1 MLEIYKTSEGRIKR
15 IAKPVK
21 GCWINIVEPT
31 ATELER
37 LKAMVKGAEEIVEYL
52 HDADEVPKI
61 ERFDGGL
68 FILIRTPQKR
78 LAEPEYFTIPLG
90 MILSKKYFI
99 TVCTVQN
106 DVIEQLKK
114 GRVSTGKKIQL
125 ILKLLLVSSRLYL
138 KYLKAI
144 NRLSLI
150 IQQDLEKSM
159 KNEELI
165 KLLNLEKALVYFTT
179 SLKSNMLII
188 AKLTRDRV
196 FTKYEEDRE
205 LLEDV
210 TYEYEQAMQ
219 MADIYSN
226 ILSGMMDAFAS
237 IISNNLNRVMKL
249 LTSVTIILM
258 IPTLIA
264 SIYGMNI
271 ALPFQH
277 SAHAFLITMS
287 ISVLLSAIGVIVFW
301 RKELF

>member
-1 MLEIYKTSEGRIKR
+1 MLEIYKTSDGNLKR
-15 IAKPVK
+15 ISEPLS
-21 GCWINIVEPT
+21 GSWINIVEPSS
-31 ATELER
+31 ADLR
-37 LKAMVKGAEEIVEYL
+37 KLRKLVKEANEIIEYM
-52 HDADEVPKI
+52 HDIDEVPKI
-61 ERFDGGL
+61 ERLSDSL
-68 FILIRTPQKR
+68 FILIRTPQR
-78 LAEPEYFTIPLG
+78 RAAEPEYFTIPLG
-90 MILSKKYFI
+90 IIISKKYLI
-99 TVCTVQN
+99 TFCMIKN
-106 DVIEQLKK
+106 DVIEVLKK
-114 GRVSTGKKIQL
+114 SKINTNKKIQTV
-125 ILKLLLVSSRLYL
+125 LKLLLVSSGVYL

-144 NRLSLI
+144 NKLSHI

-165 KLLNLEKALVYFTT
+165 KLLNLEKSLVYFIT
-179 SLKSNMLII
+179 SLRSNSLII
-188 AKLTRDRV
+188 AKLTRDKV

-210 TYEYEQAMQ
+210 KYEYEQAMQ

-277 SAHAFLITMS
+277 SEHAFLITMLIS
-287 ISVLLSAIGVIVFW
+287 ILLSAIGVIIFW

>member
-1 MLEIYKTSEGRIKR
+1 MLEIYKTINGKLKRVSEATNGS
-15 IAKPVK
+15 
-21 GCWINIVEPT
+21 WINIAEPNN
-31 ATELER
+31 ADLKR
-37 LKAMVKGAEEIVEYL
+37 LRALAKGADEIIEYM

-61 ERFDGGL
+61 ERLDGEL

-78 LAEPEYFTIPLG
+78 MAEPEYFTIPLG
-90 MILSKKYFI
+90 IILSKRHLI
-99 TVCTVQN
+99 TFCTIKN
-106 DVIEQLKK
+106 DVIEELKK
-114 GRVSTGKKIQL
+114 GKINTGKKIQTV
-125 ILKLLLVSSRLYL
+125 LKLLLVSSRLYL
-138 KYLKAI
+138 NYLKSI
-144 NRLSLI
+144 NKLSHI

-159 KNEELI
+159 KNEELV
-165 KLLNLEKALVYFTT
+165 KLLNLEKSLVYFTT
-179 SLKSNMLII
+179 SLRSNLLII
-188 AKLTRDRV
+188 SKLTRDKV

-210 TYEYEQAMQ
+210 RYEYEQAIQ

-277 SAHAFLITMS
+277 SEHAFLITML
-287 ISVLLSAIGVIVFW
+287 ISVLLSAMGIIIFW